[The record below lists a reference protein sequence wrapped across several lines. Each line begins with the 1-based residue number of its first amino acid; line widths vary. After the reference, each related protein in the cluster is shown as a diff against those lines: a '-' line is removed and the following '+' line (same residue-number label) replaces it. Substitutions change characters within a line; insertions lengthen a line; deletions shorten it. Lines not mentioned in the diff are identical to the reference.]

1 MNKLQYLSAELGPG
15 KYFIGDICYALEKD
29 IYRQIWGDKFQY
41 QDGCYEDFGFA
52 VAGTMYGDGCYNGT
66 DGVSYSVD
74 AGVLGITNISKQQR
88 YDNAELNRLGK
99 IVDVKESICM
109 ERLENGEFIFIVDGK
124 SFIISTSLEYEEGK
138 KIKLK

>member
-15 KYFIGDICYALEKD
+15 KYFIGDICYAMPTEK
-29 IYRQIWGDKFQY
+29 YHRVWGDKFQY

-52 VAGTMYGDGCYNGT
+52 VAGTMYGDGCYNGD

-88 YDNAELNRLGK
+88 YDNAELNGLGR
-99 IVDVKESICM
+99 IVDVKESISM
-109 ERLENGEFIFIVDGK
+109 ERLENGEFIFTVDGEQF
-124 SFIISTSLEYEEGK
+124 SIYTDDEEED
-138 KIKLK
+138 

>member
-1 MNKLQYLSAELGPG
+1 MNKLQYLRAELGPG

-29 IYRQIWGDKFQY
+29 TYSQIWGDKFQY

-52 VAGTMYGDGCYNGT
+52 VAGTMYGDGCYNGD

-99 IVDVKESICM
+99 IVDVKESISM
-109 ERLENGEFIFIVDGK
+109 ERLENGVFIFIVDGEQFSIYTGYDEDDDK
-124 SFIISTSLEYEEGK
+124 EED
-138 KIKLK
+138 